1 VREEDTMARKLP
13 IIAPTLSAAALL
25 LTLAPGDTLRSQEEI
40 QKVFVTNF
48 PQTQQVAGT
57 VSIDG
62 VVRHT
67 TMQRLKDVQV
77 PPVGPKETTRLIQA
91 GTLATDG
98 LTAVVVGLSGQTRA
112 RTVHPGTVGVL
123 LIPDEEPVTRA
134 FEEEGLM
141 QFPIEI
147 KTPPVTGASLSFASA
162 QERFTLGFPRYRVFL
177 YNTTDKTATV
187 NVYAYLTN

>member
-1 VREEDTMARKLP
+1 MARKLP
-13 IIAPTLSAAALL
+13 IITPTLSAAALL

-62 VVRHT
+62 V
-67 TMQRLKDVQV
+67 
-77 PPVGPKETTRLIQA
+77 GPKETTRLIQA

-98 LTAVVVGLSGQTRA
+98 FTAVVVGLSGQTRA